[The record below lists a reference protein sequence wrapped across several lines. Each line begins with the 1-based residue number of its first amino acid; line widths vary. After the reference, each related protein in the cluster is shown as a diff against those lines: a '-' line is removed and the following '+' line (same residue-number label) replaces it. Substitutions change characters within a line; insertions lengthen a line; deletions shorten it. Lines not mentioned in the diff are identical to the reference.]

1 MFAGALNQALSQTD
15 RQGVG
20 VDGRR
25 TADDRYRRALAD
37 VPDVILV
44 LDANSTIIDA
54 SPEVTTYLGYPRSEI
69 IGLSAPSFLHPN
81 DVDRCAN
88 ALLQEMV
95 DPSWRSPAMLIR
107 VRHAEGHFR
116 DIELL
121 GHNRFHDPEIG
132 GLLVSLRDVSGPGLG
147 DRVIA
152 ADDYLYRTFET
163 VASDGICIFD
173 ADGNRA
179 YISPSICQVLGYTQE
194 ELTAI
199 DNGGLVVAE
208 DLPMWKHTVAEA
220 LRTPGVP
227 RRVECRMMHGER
239 GPMWIE
245 TTVLNLLSDPAV
257 RGVVTHFR
265 DIDARRLAEIELHRQ
280 ARLDPLTQLGNRT
293 ALMEVLST
301 PSVGT
306 RSLLFADLDNFK
318 QVNDRLGHAQGDRVL
333 QAVGSAIIA
342 AARLDHFVAR
352 NGGDEFCVVADGLD
366 EAGADELANNV
377 RQGVLEAVSSLG
389 VGISVGVA
397 HAQHSGPDGDVH
409 LMAIADQHMYG
420 QKYALENPDD
430 EPLLERRARVRE
442 HLSAPL

>member
-1 MFAGALNQALSQTD
+1 MDGGRN
-15 RQGVG
+15 VG
-20 VDGRR
+20 
-25 TADDRYRRALAD
+25 DRYRRALAD
-37 VPDVILV
+37 VPDVILL
-44 LDANSTIIDA
+44 LDATSIIIDA
-54 SPEVTTYLGYPRSEI
+54 SPEVTAYLGYERSEI

-95 DPSWRSPAMLIR
+95 DPAWRAPAMLIR
-107 VRHAEGHFR
+107 VRHADGTYR

-121 GHNRFHDPEIG
+121 GHNRFDDPAIG

-163 VASDGICIFD
+163 VASDGVCIFD

-179 YISPSICQVLGYTQE
+179 YLSPSIGQVLGYTPE
-194 ELTAI
+194 ELISINAS
-199 DNGGLVVAE
+199 GLVFPE
-208 DLPMWKHTVAEA
+208 DLPMWKQTVAEA
-220 LRTPGVP
+220 LRSPGVP
-227 RRVECRMMHGER
+227 RRVEGRLMHRDR

-257 RGVVTHFR
+257 RGVVTHIR
-265 DIDARRLAEIELHRQ
+265 DVDARRRAEIELHRQ

-293 ALMEVLST
+293 ALMEVLSQ
-301 PSVGT
+301 PSTGT
-306 RSLLFADLDNFK
+306 RTLLFADLDNFK

-333 QAVGSAIIA
+333 QIVAGAIIA
-342 AARLDHFVAR
+342 AAADGHFVAR

-366 EAGADELANNV
+366 EAGADALATKV
-377 RQGVLEAVSSLG
+377 RHDVLDAVSSLN

-397 HAQHSGPDGDVH
+397 HAQNSGPDGDVH

-420 QKYALENPDD
+420 QKYAVANPDE
-430 EPLLERRARVRE
+430 EPLRERRARVRE
-442 HLSAPL
+442 ELSAPN